1 MPRTTLPRAF
11 SAPCLTALL
20 AFAGSTAMAEIEISV
35 YGGYQTSPHSEV
47 SVFGDAVVPDSE
59 FTAGWEARPF
69 DPPPYYGLRAT
80 WWPTQTLGFGLD
92 MNHAKVYA
100 DDETL
105 AETGYETF
113 EFSDGL
119 NIITVNAY
127 RSWDQTF
134 AGFSPYVGGGLG
146 VSFPHVEVTDGGSET
161 FGYQLTGPAV
171 AWLAGASLPINEQ
184 WSVFGE
190 YKGTYSINSADLN
203 GGGTLETNIIT
214 NSVNV
219 GVSFNF

>member
-1 MPRTTLPRAF
+1 
-11 SAPCLTALL
+11 
-20 AFAGSTAMAEIEISV
+20 
-35 YGGYQTSPHSEV
+35 
-47 SVFGDAVVPDSE
+47 
-59 FTAGWEARPF
+59 
-69 DPPPYYGLRAT
+69 
-80 WWPTQTLGFGLD
+80 

-105 AETGYETF
+105 TETGYERL

-119 NIITVNAY
+119 NIITLNAY
-127 RSWDQTF
+127 RSWQD
-134 AGFSPYVGGGLG
+134 GFGALSPYVGGGLG
-146 VSFPHVEVTDGGSET
+146 VSFPHVELTDGGSET

-171 AWLAGASLPINEQ
+171 AWIAGASLPINDS

-190 YKGTYSINSADLN
+190 YKGTYSINSADLQ

-214 NSVNV
+214 NAVNV